1 MNIRNFHSS
10 KGIIFF
16 IFCCW
21 AEILIFASALFTSSI
36 LFKLMMSIVKAI
48 KGIDYYS
55 LPLELPFRIK
65 IFILFSVLGLTQ
77 LLFSNFVGRM
87 AGRGV
92 YLFLYIA
99 DACAISCFFINSIIM
114 RTDLRDYRFL
124 WLGVFIVMAVSSLHL
139 LIPADIKKDTGR
151 QA

>member
-1 MNIRNFHSS
+1 MNIRDFRSS

-21 AEILIFASALFTSSI
+21 AEILIFASALFTSSM
-36 LFKLMMSIVKAI
+36 LFKLPIYIIKAV
-48 KGIDYYS
+48 KGIEYYA
-55 LPLELPFRIK
+55 LPLELPGRIK
-65 IFILFSVLGLTQ
+65 IFILFSILGLIQ
-77 LLFSNFVGRM
+77 LLFSDFIGRM
-87 AGRGV
+87 SGRGI

-139 LIPADIKKDTGR
+139 LIPAGRKKM